1 MKVAVGLGNPGK
13 EFENT
18 RHNTGFMVVE
28 KIIKNLELRVKSASW
43 RIKFRMNKKFKAEV
57 LKLDAKRYSLGTDLL
72 LVKPQTF
79 MNTSGEAVLR
89 VLKYYKINK
98 LDNLFLIFDDLDIE
112 LGKYKIQFG
121 KGPRKHNGVLSVEK
135 QLASKDFWH
144 IRIGIA
150 QPENKKKEGIVTGK
164 NYVLGK
170 FRIEERELLD
180 GTIKT
185 VVREIKEKLYS
196 LCENP

>member
-1 MKVAVGLGNPGK
+1 MKIIIGLGNPGK

-18 RHNTGFMVVE
+18 RHNMGFMVVE
-28 KIIKNLELRVKSASW
+28 KIIKNLELRVKNENLE
-43 RIKFRMNKKFKAEV
+43 FRMNKKFKAEV
-57 LKLDAKRYSLGTDLL
+57 LKLDAKRYSLGADLL

-79 MNTSGEAVLR
+79 MNASGEAVLR

-98 LDNLFLIFDDLDIE
+98 LDNLFLIYDDLDIE
-112 LGKYKIQFG
+112 LGRYKIQFG
-121 KGPRKHNGVLSVEK
+121 KGPRNHNGVLSVAK

-150 QPENKKKEGIVTGK
+150 QPENKKKEDIVTGK

-170 FRIEERELLD
+170 FRIEEKELLD